1 MKFWTN
7 QKLVVLSFLPWVKN
21 DDLDLRKKQT
31 TLDNPFLE
39 NTFTTIKRVS
49 VFDWDSKNFRNI

>member
-21 DDLDLRKKQT
+21 DDLDLRKKT
-31 TLDNPFLE
+31 DNFGQPIPRKHIHNHKE
-39 NTFTTIKRVS
+39 S
-49 VFDWDSKNFRNI
+49 